1 MPAAAGQSAL
11 GDPGHEF
18 LQHRFQRGPIPRHGD
33 DPRERGAGH
42 SGGVDGTPP
51 GGVDHLRWPDD
62 GDPPREPF
70 DESRDRVVVTMRGQ
84 VVMRLPPGEEPVD
97 RPADALPHDEGLG
110 VEGGGGSVGRN
121 DRPVAGGAAPGAGDA
136 ARFAAVLVAATRA
149 VVLGQSPRT
158 TIDRSDG
165 AVNVRCRTIR

>member
-1 MPAAAGQSAL
+1 M
-11 GDPGHEF
+11 
-18 LQHRFQRGPIPRHGD
+18 
-33 DPRERGAGH
+33 
-42 SGGVDGTPP
+42 DGTPP

-121 DRPVAGGAAPGAGDA
+121 DRPVAGGASPGAGGASPGAGGASPGAGDA
-136 ARFAAVLVAATRA
+136 ARFAAVLVAAARA